1 MNVYTSKNEKLI
13 HTQRGVIEKQ
23 QKAIDMLEEENSLLK
38 EQLYKYNYKNLY
50 KCINTLES
58 VYKRYENLIKELE
71 ECKKEYTKL
80 NKNCKK

>member
-23 QKAIDMLEEENSLLK
+23 QKAIDMLEEENTLLK

-58 VYKRYENLIKELE
+58 VYKRYENLIKELD
-71 ECKKEYTKL
+71 ECKKEYIRL